1 MILTDGRGTGVSTD
15 TSHDIPIYIDVGF
28 DSEAWVLFG
37 QDHFNKPDCTTVDM
51 HDIVNSELLLITVVL
66 SSKDVKW
73 KYSVMLPYFFGIMSF

>member
-15 TSHDIPIYIDVGF
+15 ICHDIPISIDIGVHG
-28 DSEAWVLFG
+28 EAWVLFR
-37 QDHFNKPDCTTVDM
+37 QDHFNRPDCTTVDM

-73 KYSVMLPYFFGIMSF
+73 